1 MFHWYNRI
9 PFIFFKN
16 EADLYIQRIE
26 RYVQFIG
33 RKAYVSETNV
43 RYDAIFT
50 NKYVLKA
57 VYTRNW
63 AINQE
68 FRKEQ
73 DKSPAVVDIK
83 GC

>member
-1 MFHWYNRI
+1 MLHLYIRI
-9 PFIFFKN
+9 PVIFFKN

-26 RYVQFIG
+26 RYEQFIG
-33 RKAYVSETNV
+33 RKAKVSETTV

-73 DKSPAVVDIK
+73 DKSPTVVEIK
-83 GC
+83 DC